1 MNIDDKCVVSFHY
14 TLTNGDGE
22 KLDSSDGRDPLSY
35 LHGAGNIVPGLENAL
50 NGKTAGD
57 ALKVVVEP
65 AEGYGDFRPELVQ
78 KVPRT
83 AFEGVDKIEAGMQ
96 FQAQGQDGQVQM
108 ITVQDVA
115 EDEITVNA
123 NHPLAG
129 QVLHFD
135 VKVEAVRVA
144 TDEEIEHGHAH

>member
-22 KLDSSDGRDPLSY
+22 TLDSSDGRDPLSY

-50 NGKTAGD
+50 SGKAAGD
-57 ALKVVVEP
+57 TLKVVVEP
-65 AEGYGDFRPELVQ
+65 ADGYGDFRPELIQ
-78 KVPRT
+78 KVSRA
-83 AFEGVDKIEAGMQ
+83 AFEGVDDIKVGMQ

-108 ITVQDVA
+108 ITVQDVGT
-115 EDEITVNA
+115 DEITVNA

-135 VKVEAVRVA
+135 VTVEAVRAA

>member
-108 ITVQDVA
+108 ITVQDVT

-135 VKVEAVRVA
+135 VKVEAVRAA